1 MIHLAMLALA
11 ISLAWI
17 WQGWLGRSFRADLPW
32 RDRWTRALQALVLP
46 PLLML
51 MTLVAILCMGP
62 SGEMVGRQSGW
73 LSFVVASGVLLGAVL
88 LAAIQFWRGWRSLR
102 DLQNCPW
109 GWIGQQ
115 PVRILES
122 PTLFAAQVGFW
133 EPQLVVS
140 RGLLTRLD
148 PEHLEAVVIHEQAH
162 YHYRDTFVFFWLGW
176 LRTLAI
182 GLPQTRR
189 LWQELVVLRE
199 LRADRWAAQRIDP
212 LVLAEALVQ
221 VATPEILEERQDW
234 QTHSDPAWMVG
245 MVWGTSELPTE
256 VDRLEERI
264 QALLDPSPLEEVTS
278 PLQIMPWMSLALLPL
293 LTIPLHG
300 G

>member
-1 MIHLAMLALA
+1 
-11 ISLAWI
+11 
-17 WQGWLGRSFRADLPW
+17 
-32 RDRWTRALQALVLP
+32 
-46 PLLML
+46 
-51 MTLVAILCMGP
+51 
-62 SGEMVGRQSGW
+62 
-73 LSFVVASGVLLGAVL
+73 
-88 LAAIQFWRGWRSLR
+88 
-102 DLQNCPW
+102 
-109 GWIGQQ
+109 
-115 PVRILES
+115 
-122 PTLFAAQVGFW
+122 LFAAQVGFW

-148 PEHLEAVVIHEQAH
+148 PEHLRAVVIHEQAH
-162 YHYRDTFVFFWLGW
+162 RHYRDTFVFFWLGW
-176 LRTLAI
+176 IRTLAI

-234 QTHSDPAWMVG
+234 QQIHSDPAWMVG
-245 MVWGTSELPTE
+245 MVWGTSKLPTE

-264 QALLDPSPLEEVTS
+264 QALLDPSPLEEGTS